1 MECPA
6 SAMIYATTK
15 IQVSLT
21 TVSIKTE
28 LEITFYYYCVMLK
41 SVHVGARG
49 LTLGFDNMI

>member
-1 MECPA
+1 
-6 SAMIYATTK
+6 MIYATTK

-28 LEITFYYYCVMLK
+28 LEITFYYLRVMLK